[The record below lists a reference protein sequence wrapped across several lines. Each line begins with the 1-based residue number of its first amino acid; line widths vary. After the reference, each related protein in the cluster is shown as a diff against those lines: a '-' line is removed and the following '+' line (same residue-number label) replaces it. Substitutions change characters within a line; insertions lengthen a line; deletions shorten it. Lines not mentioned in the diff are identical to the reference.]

1 MKIKCKIEPTIEKLG
16 IDKLQDILDEA
27 IALGEEYIKICSRCQ
42 EFELCVLLNLIM
54 GLDECEVALLG
65 STVTV
70 PASTPVD
77 NFILDL
83 LRYVKVITRNKS
95 VVVFHVPKYY
105 SLGVYYLLC
114 RNKNVKWEKLVQ
126 ADRNEVVF
134 LLED

>member
-1 MKIKCKIEPTIEKLG
+1 MKTKCKIEPTIEKLG
-16 IDKLQDILDEA
+16 VDKLREILDEA
-27 IALGEEYIKICSRCQ
+27 IALDEEYVKVCCRCG
-42 EFELCVLLNLIM
+42 EFELCVLLNLIT
-54 GLDECEVALLG
+54 GLDECEVTLLG
-65 STVTV
+65 STLTL

-83 LRYVKVITRNKS
+83 LRYAKVVTRNNG
-95 VVVFHVPKYY
+95 VVVFHVPKDY

-114 RNKNVKWEKLVQ
+114 RNKSVKWEKLIQ